1 MDLDKAA
8 LAAHVQELLSDI
20 PRERQQLLPA
30 LWRVFEEYWHLS
42 PELIDL
48 IAQALEIPYAEVY
61 GVASFYALFDNPD
74 GKRPIYVCT
83 DVMCALYG
91 AEDLFKAGEDLAKAA
106 MVRIK
111 EAPCLGHCDG
121 APAVFDGQQTIR
133 QANTKLLAEAIR
145 GGNDA

>member
-8 LAAHVQELLSDI
+8 LSRRVQELLSDI

-42 PELIDL
+42 PEMIDA
-48 IAQALEIPYAEVY
+48 IAQTLDIPYADVY
-61 GVASFYALFDNPD
+61 GVASFYALFANPD
-74 GKRPIYVCT
+74 NKKPIYICT

-91 AEDLFKAGEDLAKAA
+91 SEDLLKAGEDLANDAG
-106 MVRIK
+106 VRVK

-121 APAVFDGQQTIR
+121 APALFDGRQTIR
-133 QANTKLLAEAIR
+133 HASPKVLAQIIR
-145 GGNDA
+145 GETDA